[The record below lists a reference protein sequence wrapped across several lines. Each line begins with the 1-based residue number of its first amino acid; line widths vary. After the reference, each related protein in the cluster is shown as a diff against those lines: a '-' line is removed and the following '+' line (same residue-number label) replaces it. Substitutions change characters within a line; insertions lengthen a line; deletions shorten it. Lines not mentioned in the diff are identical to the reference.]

1 MASDFELN
9 VSVQNYESDILFD
22 LNEIPSEEEEESVT
36 NGYEDIPI
44 SPAAATIPQ
53 AETPLTSRNSAN
65 PNPNPKRSSIP
76 ARGDGTFDR
85 LMEEAVEEIEA
96 ASSSGDPHSQSLM
109 GFVYG
114 TGMMREKSKRKSFLR
129 HNFAAEGRLFLNA
142 TSGSHFYFD
151 DEVIASQTLFDE
163 LCATNVSDSTSGT
176 EYGGV
181 QRLET
186 VSLAELNAYVLTS
199 PHKYV
204 F

>member
-44 SPAAATIPQ
+44 SPATSISTAA
-53 AETPLTSRNSAN
+53 ATPLTLRDSAN

-85 LMEEAVEEIEA
+85 LMEEIEA

-114 TGMMREKSKRKSFLR
+114 TGMMREKSKSKSFLR

-181 QRLET
+181 QKLET